1 MKFLRAVASGLAVG
15 CALAGTTTMVSAE
28 DVTLRYSNWLPAGF
42 GVTEHVIKPWI
53 ADVER
58 VTEGRVKVEIL
69 PKPVGTV
76 LGQYDVVADGLADMS
91 LIVPSYTA
99 GRFPIFE
106 GLEQAFIGDDMSKR
120 SPASWKAFETFIQPT
135 GETSEVHVVG
145 VFASNAAHVATTGK
159 EVQTITDLQGLKL
172 RTPGPAMT
180 AGLENLGA
188 VPVSKPMSE
197 VYELAAGGVID
208 GGVFPVDVL
217 KSFRLE
223 GVIKQMTLI
232 PGGLGATHMLVAM
245 NKAAWNRI
253 SDADRKAILEVS
265 GAAMAER
272 AGAAMHKVDQEE
284 RAFATGANIALRDA
298 SPELA
303 GAIKEKILPVRQAW
317 IAKAKEAGLSDPAQ
331 MLTFLE
337 EQSK

>member
-1 MKFLRAVASGLAVG
+1 MKTFRIGASGLVLG
-15 CALAGTTTMVSAE
+15 FVLAGSATIAAAQ

-58 VTEGRVKVEIL
+58 VTEGRVKVEML
-69 PKPVGTV
+69 PMAVGTV

-91 LIVPSYTA
+91 LIVPSYSA
-99 GRFPIFE
+99 GRFPLFE
-106 GLEQAFIGDDMSKR
+106 GLEQAFIGDDMTKR
-120 SPASWKAFETFIQPT
+120 SPASWKAFETFIQPR

-145 VFASNAAHVATTGK
+145 VFSSNAAHVAITSRDI
-159 EVQTITDLQGLKL
+159 QTIDDFRGLRL

-180 AGLENLGA
+180 AALQNLGA

-223 GVIKQMTLI
+223 GVIKHMTLV

-245 NKAAWNRI
+245 NKRAWNRI
-253 SDADRKAILEVS
+253 SEADRAAILQVS

-272 AGAAMHKVDQEE
+272 AGAAMFMVEQDE
-284 RAFATGANIALRDA
+284 RAFATTANIALREA
-298 SPELA
+298 SPELTA
-303 GAIKEKILPVRQAW
+303 AIRERLLPVREAW
-317 IAKAKEAGLSDPAQ
+317 IEKARQAGLSDPQ
-331 MLTFLE
+331 EMLDFLQ
-337 EQSK
+337 EQSN